1 MVQINAIQLNLSEIY
16 RQFLEGLYATGW
28 TEAIAVV
35 SGIVSVWYSKKENIL
50 VYPVGLVNTL
60 LYVVLSA
67 KAELFGEAAVNVYY
81 TVMSLYGWYQWKRKD
96 TNKNLI
102 LHVSFSDKAWMQKQI
117 SFFLFC
123 FITIFILLQYMKS
136 QFAEGAIPWADAI
149 ASAAAFT
156 AMWLMTRKKVESW
169 WWWIL
174 TNIFSIPLYFV
185 KGFVFTSVYYS
196 VLLILAIMG
205 LKSWQGKAKQTNKST
220 VN

>member
-1 MVQINAIQLNLSEIY
+1 MVQINAINLNLSEIY

-35 SGIVSVWYSKKENIL
+35 SGIASVWYSKKEKIL
-50 VYPVGLVNTL
+50 VYPLGLVNTL

-96 TNKNLI
+96 TNKNLV
-102 LHVSFSDKAWMQKQI
+102 LHVSFSDKTWIQKQI
-117 SFFLFC
+117 SFFLLC
-123 FITIFILLQYMKS
+123 FITIFMLLQYMKS

-174 TNIFSIPLYFV
+174 TNIFSVPLYFV

-205 LKSWQGKAKQTNKST
+205 LKSWQQKAKTDN
-220 VN
+220 

>member
-1 MVQINAIQLNLSEIY
+1 MVQINAINLNLSEIY

-35 SGIVSVWYSKKENIL
+35 SGIASVWYSKKEKIL
-50 VYPVGLVNTL
+50 VYPLGLVNTL

-96 TNKNLI
+96 TNKNLV
-102 LHVSFSDKAWMQKQI
+102 LHISFSDKAWIQKQI
-117 SFFLFC
+117 SFFLLC
-123 FITIFILLQYMKS
+123 FITIFMLLQYMKS

-174 TNIFSIPLYFV
+174 TNIFSVPLYFV

-205 LKSWQGKAKQTNKST
+205 LKSWQQKAKTDN
-220 VN
+220 

>member
-1 MVQINAIQLNLSEIY
+1 MVQINAINLNLSEIY

-35 SGIVSVWYSKKENIL
+35 SGIASVWYSKKEKIL
-50 VYPVGLVNTL
+50 VYPLGLVNTL

-96 TNKNLI
+96 TNKNLV
-102 LHVSFSDKAWMQKQI
+102 LHVSFSDKTWIQKQI
-117 SFFLFC
+117 SFFLLC
-123 FITIFILLQYMKS
+123 FITIFMLLQYMKS

-174 TNIFSIPLYFV
+174 TNIFSVPLYFV

-205 LKSWQGKAKQTNKST
+205 LKAGSKKLKRTINST
-220 VN
+220 GN

>member
-1 MVQINAIQLNLSEIY
+1 MVQINAINLNLSEIY

-35 SGIVSVWYSKKENIL
+35 SGIASVWYSKKEKIL
-50 VYPVGLVNTL
+50 VYPLGLVNTL

-96 TNKNLI
+96 TNKNLV
-102 LHVSFSDKAWMQKQI
+102 LHVSFSNKAWIQKQI
-117 SFFLFC
+117 SFFLLC
-123 FITIFILLQYMKS
+123 FITIFMLLQYMKS

-174 TNIFSIPLYFV
+174 TNIFSVPLYFV

-205 LKSWQGKAKQTNKST
+205 LKSWQQKAKTDN
-220 VN
+220 